1 MDYCSDSLTARI
13 SHNLRRFL
21 EATPFERSRSITFKL
36 SNAIQL
42 SETDFLVRVG
52 VFTTPVRGRQRI
64 TSFFFSS
71 TFFFAFFRLVR
82 RLVVNRK
89 VGSENPHPSPG
100 FPARALPFRVQG
112 SEIMPELFCS
122 ARAKCRQSFVS
133 VNPAEIIGKFVE
145 NSSRIG
151 SDSTVSPTLS
161 EGAAGSGGDRV
172 PRGGRRPKSY
182 ARFASRRA
190 ASLA

>member
-1 MDYCSDSLTARI
+1 
-13 SHNLRRFL
+13 L
-21 EATPFERSRSITFKL
+21 EATPVERSRSITFKL

-52 VFTTPVRGRQRI
+52 VFTTPVRGGQRI

-71 TFFFAFFRLVR
+71 TFFFALFRLVR
-82 RLVVNRK
+82 RLVSNRNP
-89 VGSENPHPSPG
+89 GSENPHPSPG

-133 VNPAEIIGKFVE
+133 VNPAEIIGKFVDDRL
-145 NSSRIG
+145 SIG
-151 SDSTVSPTLS
+151 GLADRP
-161 EGAAGSGGDRV
+161 AGGPAHRRGGPDRV
-172 PRGGRRPKSY
+172 RKRSAGGQ
-182 ARFASRRA
+182 RA
-190 ASLA
+190 TTQTLCALCQ